1 MQFKVLGPLHVRSG
15 DAAPALGP
23 PKQRL
28 LLAVLLGHP
37 HGFVSVDHLVDALW
51 GPAPPPSAEANLRL
65 YARGLRVVLGAE
77 RILREGRAGY
87 RLDVDCGEVD
97 ACRFVG
103 LVHDGQ
109 AALAADD
116 ATGARRSLGEALTLW
131 QGPPFC
137 DLPAESSLREE
148 RSRLEEWR
156 MVALERR
163 IEADLR
169 LGQDASLVAELTAL
183 VNRNAFR
190 ERLWSHLMLAL
201 YRSGRQA
208 EALETYRRARGI
220 LADELGL
227 EPSRELRSMERA
239 ILTADPRLWDTA
251 GIRPP
256 QLDSRAPSARPPASG
271 HRVVPAQLPAR
282 PLGFVGRDGE
292 LARLDEIAAGTGEEA
307 RVVAV
312 VGPPGVGKT
321 ALVVRWAHLTRHLFG
336 DGQFFVDLSGFG
348 IGRPLDPGVVLER
361 FLRTL
366 DVPSWRIPADT
377 EERAAVFR
385 SLVAD
390 RRMLIVLDN
399 AASAAQARALLP
411 GAAPSLTLITSR
423 LRLDGLATTHGVP
436 RIPLGPLPVADAV
449 TLLRDRLARTRIVT
463 SGTTGTMGAAHGTVT
478 SGITDGVRVNVTGG
492 ATSDVAD
499 DIPGSA
505 TNNVTKN
512 VTNSATNGVTSD
524 ATGDVPGAE
533 ELAELCDRIP
543 LALRIAASRL
553 EMAAYDSAL
562 PALVAEMTD
571 ERVRLDRLAVDESE
585 ISIRAVLRASL
596 RPLSEPVRGM
606 FRLLGLHPGPEP
618 SLAVAAVLSGT
629 TADETRELL
638 DQLVSVHLL
647 VPVSGDHYAMHDL
660 VRIYARERCLA
671 EEGASERERCVAALL
686 TWYRD
691 AANAADR
698 VLRPKER
705 PNFDSPTRPVEFA
718 DAASALAWFDAEAA
732 NLDAAVRRAAESHP
746 ALAWQIAAAMFGWL
760 NRRHHARQWADLY
773 TVAAEA
779 AATAGDPVGEA
790 MVTGRLAIV
799 HSLLGDT
806 EHAVSACHRAHRLR
820 LGLGDTLGA
829 ATALLNLA
837 AVCINAHR
845 PEEAI
850 RWLEEAGSLGARLAD
865 AHHFTAL
872 LHSNLGEA
880 HHLAGR
886 LPQAMSHYLTS
897 LEISETSCGDR
908 DIAQILVSMST
919 LHHDMG
925 AHEEAASCGERALS
939 LATLTGD
946 TLLRAEAHE
955 ALGLARASLE
965 RTGEA
970 TAHLEAALALFE
982 DLRHRKAGVVRD
994 HLDRL
999 GATPAG

>member
-1 MQFKVLGPLHVRSG
+1 MHFKVLGPLHVRSG
-15 DAAPALGP
+15 DTAPALGP

-37 HGFVSVDHLVDALW
+37 HGFVSVAHLVDALW
-51 GPAPPPSAEANLRL
+51 ASAPPPSAEANIRL
-65 YARGLRVVLGAE
+65 YARGLRLVLGTD

-109 AALAADD
+109 AALAAGD
-116 ATGARRSLGEALTLW
+116 AAGARRSLGEALKLW

-137 DLPAESSLREE
+137 DLPAEAALREE

-156 MVALERR
+156 MVALEQR

-251 GIRPP
+251 GNRP
-256 QLDSRAPSARPPASG
+256 LRVDARATSARPPAPG
-271 HRVVPAQLPAR
+271 HRAAPAQLPAR
-282 PLGFVGRDGE
+282 PLGFVGRAGE
-292 LARLDEIAAGTGEEA
+292 LARLDEIAADTDEEA

-321 ALVVRWAHLTRHLFG
+321 ALVVRWAHLARHLFG
-336 DGQFFVDLSGFG
+336 DGQLFVDLSGFG
-348 IGRPLDPGVVLER
+348 IDGPLDPGLVLER
-361 FLRTL
+361 FLRAL
-366 DVPSWRIPADT
+366 DVPPWRIPADT

-399 AASAAQARALLP
+399 AASAAQARVLLP

-449 TLLRDRLARTRIVT
+449 ALIRDRLAQ
-463 SGTTGTMGAAHGTVT
+463 
-478 SGITDGVRVNVTGG
+478 TGG
-492 ATSDVAD
+492 
-499 DIPGSA
+499 
-505 TNNVTKN
+505 
-512 VTNSATNGVTSD
+512 ATNGVTGEVAGST
-524 ATGDVPGAE
+524 TGGVTGSAANAVPDNAPGGITGGVAGDITDAE

-553 EMAAYDSAL
+553 EMSAYGSAL

-571 ERVRLDRLAVDESE
+571 ERVRLDRLAVDGNE

-596 RPLSEPVRGM
+596 RPLSEPVRAM

-618 SLAVAAVLSGT
+618 SLAVAAVLSGMA
-629 TADETRELL
+629 ADEAREPL
-638 DQLVSVHLL
+638 DRLVSVHLL
-647 VPVSGDHYAMHDL
+647 APVSGDHYAMHDL

-671 EEGASERERCVAALL
+671 EESAGERERCVTALL

-705 PNFDSPTRPVEFA
+705 PNFASPARPVEFA
-718 DAASALAWFDAEAA
+718 DAASALSWFDAEAA

-760 NRRHHARQWADLY
+760 NRRHHTRQWADLY

-779 AATAGDPVGEA
+779 AATAGDPAGEA

-806 EHAVSACHRAHRLR
+806 ERAVSACHRAHRLR
-820 LGLGDTLGA
+820 LRLGDTLGA

-850 RWLEEAGSLGARLAD
+850 RWLEEAGSLGARLTD
-865 AHHFTAL
+865 ARHFTAL

-886 LPQAMSHYLTS
+886 LPQAMRHYRTS

-925 AHEEAASCGERALS
+925 AYEEAISCGERALS
-939 LATLTGD
+939 LATRTGD
-946 TLLRAEAHE
+946 TLLRAEAYE
-955 ALGLARASLE
+955 ALGLAHASLE
-965 RTGEA
+965 RAAEA
-970 TAHLEAALALFE
+970 VARLEAALALFE
-982 DLRHRKAGVVRD
+982 DLGHRKAGVVRD

-999 GATPAG
+999 GAAPPG

>member
-15 DAAPALGP
+15 DATPALGP

-51 GPAPPPSAEANLRL
+51 GAAPPPSAEANIRL
-65 YARGLRVVLGAE
+65 YARGLRLVLGTQ

-87 RLDVDCGEVD
+87 RLDVECGEVD

-103 LVHDGQ
+103 LVQDGQ
-109 AALAADD
+109 AALATGD
-116 ATGARRSLGEALTLW
+116 ATGARRSLGEALKLW

-137 DLPAESSLREE
+137 DLPAEAALREE
-148 RSRLEEWR
+148 RSRLEEWH

-183 VNRNAFR
+183 VDRNAFR

-227 EPSRELRSMERA
+227 EPSRELRSMEKA
-239 ILTADPRLWDTA
+239 ILTADPWLWNAAENRPLRVDTRTA
-251 GIRPP
+251 
-256 QLDSRAPSARPPASG
+256 SARPPASG
-271 HRVVPAQLPAR
+271 HREVPAQLPAR

-292 LARLDEIAAGTGEEA
+292 LARLNEIASGADEEA

-321 ALVVRWAHLTRHLFG
+321 ALVVRWAHTARHLFG

-348 IGRPLDPGVVLER
+348 VGRPLDPGLVLER
-361 FLRTL
+361 FLRVL
-366 DVPSWRIPADT
+366 DVPLWRIPADT

-390 RRMLIVLDN
+390 RRMLVVLDN
-399 AASAAQARALLP
+399 AASAAQVRALLP

-449 TLLRDRLARTRIVT
+449 ALLRDRLTQARRDTGDVT
-463 SGTTGTMGAAHGTVT
+463 GS
-478 SGITDGVRVNVTGG
+478 VTGG
-492 ATSDVAD
+492 D
-499 DIPGSA
+499 
-505 TNNVTKN
+505 
-512 VTNSATNGVTSD
+512 
-524 ATGDVPGAE
+524 TGDVTGSDTGGDTGSVTSADSNGDTGAE

-553 EMAAYDSAL
+553 EMSAYDSAL

-571 ERVRLDRLAVDESE
+571 ERVRLDRLAVDENE

-596 RPLSEPVRGM
+596 RSLSEPVRGM

-618 SLAVAAVLSGT
+618 SLAVAAVLAGT
-629 TADETRELL
+629 AADETRDLL
-638 DQLVSVHLL
+638 DRLVSVHLL
-647 VPVSGDHYAMHDL
+647 APVSGGHYAMHDL
-660 VRIYARERCLA
+660 VRIYARERFLA
-671 EEGASERERCVAALL
+671 EESASERERRMTALL

-705 PNFDSPTRPVEFA
+705 PNFTSPTRPVGFA

-773 TVAAEA
+773 TVAADA
-779 AATAGDPVGEA
+779 AATAGDPAGEA
-790 MVTGRLAIV
+790 MITGRLAIV

-806 EHAVSACHRAHRLR
+806 ERAVSACHRAHRLR

-837 AVCINAHR
+837 AAYINAHR

-850 RWLEEAGSLGARLAD
+850 RWLEEAGSLGARLPD

-886 LPQAMSHYLTS
+886 LTQAMSHYRIS
-897 LEISETSCGDR
+897 LEISETGCGDR
-908 DIAQILVSMST
+908 DIAQILVSMSA
-919 LHHDMG
+919 LHRDMG
-925 AHEEAASCGERALS
+925 AHEEPISCGERALS
-939 LATLTGD
+939 LATRTGD

-955 ALGLARASLE
+955 ALGLAHASRE
-965 RTGEA
+965 RTGA
-970 TAHLEAALALFE
+970 AVTHLEAALALFE
-982 DLRHRKAGVVRD
+982 DLRHRRAGVVRD

-999 GATPAG
+999 GVAPAG